1 MNLTDIKTLKEVA
14 RDYNI
19 SSFTLKTRLSS
30 KKLNMI
36 EGIDFRILGPRM
48 PTLLSP
54 QGVIK
59 ILKGEN

>member
-1 MNLTDIKTLKEVA
+1 MELTDIRTLKEVA

-19 SSFTLKTRLSS
+19 PYQTLQWRLDS
-30 KKLNMI
+30 KALNMI
-36 EGIDFRILGPRM
+36 EGVDYKRLGQRM

-59 ILKGEN
+59 ILKGGY